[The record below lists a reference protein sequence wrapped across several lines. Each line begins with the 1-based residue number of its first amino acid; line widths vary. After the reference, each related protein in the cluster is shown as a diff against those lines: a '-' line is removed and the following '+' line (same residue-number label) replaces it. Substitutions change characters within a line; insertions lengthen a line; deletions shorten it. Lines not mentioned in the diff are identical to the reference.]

1 MMLSSRAQALE
12 PSTTLAIDERARTL
26 SAQGIKIWNFGA
38 GQPDFPTPRIA
49 AAAGEA
55 AIREGKTRYTASNG
69 TAELR
74 RAIAEKLERENG
86 FAVEPK
92 CVLVSNGAK
101 QSLYVLLA
109 AVLDPG
115 DEVIV
120 PAPYWVSYP
129 EQIKLLG
136 GVPRFVRSDEQT
148 GFRMTAEALRSVITP
163 RTRAVILNTPV
174 NPSGAV
180 YPRAEL
186 VALAQVIVDHDL
198 LLITDEIYEKIL
210 YDRAEHVSAASL
222 GPEVARRTATVH
234 GVSKAYSMTGW
245 RIGYAAGPAE
255 WIEAAGG
262 IQSHLSGNACSISQE
277 AAIAAL
283 TGAAAE
289 VAQMVT
295 TFARRRERVL
305 GWLAKANALSICAPQ
320 GTFYAFPDVSS
331 LFGAATNGRRIA
343 DGNDLATYLLDEAR
357 VAIVPGEAFGS
368 PRHLR
373 ISFATSDEMIDGGLS
388 ALVEALNRL
397 TK

>member
-1 MMLSSRAQALE
+1 MILSSRALALE

-38 GQPDFPTPRIA
+38 GQPDFPTPRVA
-49 AAAGEA
+49 AEAGEA
-55 AIREGKTRYTASNG
+55 AIRDGKTRYTASNG

-74 RAIAEKLERENG
+74 RVIAEKLQRENG
-86 FAVEPK
+86 ISIEPK
-92 CVLVSNGAK
+92 HVLVSNGAK

-109 AVLDPG
+109 AVLDAG

-136 GVPRFVRSDEQT
+136 GVPRFVLSDERT
-148 GFRMTAEALRSVITP
+148 GFRMTAAALQSAITP
-163 RTRAVILNTPV
+163 RTRAVILNSPV

-180 YPRAEL
+180 YPREEL
-186 VALAQVIVDHDL
+186 AALARVIVDHDL

-210 YDRAEHVSAASL
+210 YDGAEHVSAASL
-222 GPEVARRTATVH
+222 GPEIARRTATVH

-245 RIGYAAGPAE
+245 RIGYAAGPAD

-277 AAIAAL
+277 ASIAAL
-283 TGAAAE
+283 SGAAPD
-289 VAQMVT
+289 VTRMVS
-295 TFARRRERVL
+295 TFARRREKVL
-305 GWLAKANALSICAPQ
+305 AWLAQAPAVSICAPQ
-320 GTFYAFPDVSS
+320 GTFYAFPDVSA
-331 LFGAATNGRRIA
+331 LYGTTAAGRRIDGGNELA
-343 DGNDLATYLLDEAR
+343 DYLLDEAK

-373 ISFATSDEMIDGGLS
+373 ISFATSDEIIDGGLS
-388 ALVEALNRL
+388 ALVDALNRL
-397 TK
+397 KQ